1 MLVDSDGGD
10 MHRGNLIGLAV
21 SILLITWAG
30 AGFAAD
36 IAKIGVL
43 DAQRVLETSSAGKD
57 AKTQIKGKSSTMAEE
72 LKTRGSEVE
81 ELRKQL
87 EREAMVMSQEKR
99 EDKQREYR
107 IKLNDFK
114 GLEKKYRG
122 ELKEL
127 EQRLIG
133 KIQQDIIRLAEEI
146 GKEEGYLMIV
156 NRPAVVY
163 YPNSIDIT
171 DTLIERYNALYA
183 KGQAEASRR
192 N

>member
-1 MLVDSDGGD
+1 MY
-10 MHRGNLIGLAV
+10 RRNRIALAV
-21 SILLITWAG
+21 AFVLTIWAG
-30 AGFAAD
+30 TGWAAD

-43 DAQRVLETSSAGKD
+43 DAQRVLETSSAGQ
-57 AKTQIKGKSSTMAEE
+57 AARTQIKGKSSTMAEE
-72 LKTRGSEVE
+72 LKVRGTQVE

-127 EQRLIG
+127 EQSLIG
-133 KIQQDIIRLAEEI
+133 NIQKDIIALAEEI
-146 GKEEGYLMIV
+146 GKEQGFLLIV
-156 NRPAVVY
+156 NKPAVVY

-171 DTLIERYNALYA
+171 DDLIERYNALYA
-183 KGQAEASRR
+183 KGKAEASR

>member
-1 MLVDSDGGD
+1 MIVEHVGGIMLRRHS
-10 MHRGNLIGLAV
+10 IGLTV
-21 SILLITWAG
+21 WIILIFAG
-30 AGFAAD
+30 IGFAAD

-43 DAQRVLETSSAGKD
+43 DAQRVLETSSAGQE
-57 AKTQIKGKSSTMAEE
+57 ARSQIKGKSSTMAEE
-72 LKTRGSEVE
+72 LKSRGSEVE

-114 GLEKKYRG
+114 GLEQKYRG

-127 EQRLIG
+127 EQSLIG
-133 KIQQDIIRLAEEI
+133 KIQIDIIKLAEEI

-156 NRPAVVY
+156 NKPAVVY

-171 DTLIERYNALYA
+171 DTLIQRYNALYA
-183 KGQAEASRR
+183 KGQAEASKK
-192 N
+192 